1 MDREELSK
9 LLMQL
14 TTDLHQ
20 GKLSWSE
27 YKKKVEPINK
37 LMEEIGEE

>member
-9 LLMQL
+9 QYAQL
-14 TTDLHQ
+14 TADFHQ
-20 GKLSWSE
+20 GKFSWSE

-37 LMEEIGEE
+37 LLEEICDD